1 MTDQK
6 NNPDTEI
13 FENQY
18 ANVDPLKDTYRDSV
32 VNIPE
37 RIDAVKKGNIALLCI
52 DLQYLD
58 AARGEGIFKDPEES
72 GVDPEAQE
80 YYFYT
85 LEEMVVPNVQRLQ
98 NVFRKHNLEVIH
110 IRIQSLTKDG
120 RDRSPGHRRLGLL
133 ATPGSRE
140 ADFLEEIAPHDDE
153 IIINKTASGVF
164 NATNLEF
171 ILRNLEIDSLF
182 ITGVYSNECV
192 STTVRDACDLGFM
205 VTLVEDA
212 CTTVTPQLQEFT
224 INILR
229 DRYARILKTNEAVEY
244 IDQYH
249 IQK

>member
-1 MTDQK
+1 M
-6 NNPDTEI
+6 EI
-13 FENQY
+13 VDNQY
-18 ANVDPLKDTYRDSV
+18 ANVDPLKEVYRDSV

-37 RIDAVKKGNIALLCI
+37 RIEAVKKGNIALLCI

-58 AARGEGIFKDPEES
+58 AARGEGIFKDPEKS
-72 GVDPEAQE
+72 GVDPESQE

-85 LEEMVVPNVQRLQ
+85 LENSVIPNVRRLQ
-98 NVFRKHNLEVIH
+98 DMFRRHNLEVIH

-120 RDRSPGHRRLGLL
+120 RDRSPGHKRLDLL
-133 ATPGSRE
+133 ARPGSRE
-140 ADFLEEIAPHDDE
+140 AEFLEEIGPIGDE
-153 IIINKTASGVF
+153 IIVNKTASGVF
-164 NATNLEF
+164 NATNLEY

-229 DRYARILKTNEAVEY
+229 DRYARIVTTEKALEY
-244 IDQYH
+244 INYYH
-249 IQK
+249 IKSQ